1 MIDTQV
7 IDHCQTLIK
16 SARTL
21 ERSFSQPLCV
31 LDTNIA
37 LDLWHFDDPS
47 CRPIKSLIENE
58 EIIPVG
64 HFDTLVELADV
75 LSRPHF
81 QLSEEG
87 CQLVLER
94 WLHHTAIFEGVLRED
109 SYCRDSDDDKFS
121 RWLKQP
127 KRAFFFQKIRKF
139 LKREL
144 KRSVSVAKSS
154 PPSNSK
160 ALSKRFLIFLTT
172 TP

>member
-75 LSRPHF
+75 LSRLHF

-94 WLHHTAIFEGVLRED
+94 WLHHTAIFEGALRED
-109 SYCRDSDDDKFS
+109 SYCRDSDDDKFFALAQATRAS
-121 RWLKQP
+121 FLFSKDKKILKA
-127 KRAFFFQKIRKF
+127 RG
-139 LKREL
+139 
-144 KRSVSVAKSS
+144 
-154 PPSNSK
+154 K
-160 ALSKRFLIFLTT
+160 AKRFGCKVLT
-172 TP
+172 PEQFKSAI